1 MWELK
6 KVKGMQET
14 HQLHIWGMVYCGSSW
29 ALRTYDVPSSAAGLS
44 WIIGVSCAL
53 QGRSHTKYKKQY
65 CIKGTASVLCRC
77 EVKSLPISN
86 LRVERIRAWT
96 GVLKK
101 KLEYHVLELGCF
113 VLKQYPVLELG
124 CFVLKQ
130 FFVFSLTGQV
140 NAKKGENMHTKE
152 STFLQLSLVGSF
164 VCKQQYFR
172 RHLQITHERKVR
184 NKQLLLKGNILKL

>member
-1 MWELK
+1 MITQTVHHLTEVFRFFSGGENGWLCSSLSFVGLPMWELK
-6 KVKGMQET
+6 KARGMQET

-86 LRVERIRAWT
+86 LRVERVRAWT

-101 KLEYHVLELGCF
+101 NLSIMFWSWVVLCWSN
-113 VLKQYPVLELG
+113 
-124 CFVLKQ
+124 
-130 FFVFSLTGQV
+130 FSYS
-140 NAKKGENMHTKE
+140 H
-152 STFLQLSLVGSF
+152 
-164 VCKQQYFR
+164 
-172 RHLQITHERKVR
+172 
-184 NKQLLLKGNILKL
+184 